1 MKAVVLITDSEAMR
15 DFERALMEA
24 SDRGFTVVPTVWGRG
39 RSGLK
44 AGDRIHPGASSLLF
58 TVLPEE
64 ALSETLALL
73 RRVREDSGAPEETR
87 LYVTD
92 IDEIA

>member
-1 MKAVVLITDSEAMR
+1 MKAVVLITDSEAMGG
-15 DFERALMEA
+15 FERALMEA

-58 TVLPEE
+58 SVLPEDDLP
-64 ALSETLALL
+64 ATLALL
-73 RRVREDSGAPEETR
+73 RRVREESGTPEETR

-92 IDEIA
+92 VDEIF